1 MIKIPPYL
9 KKGDTI
15 GLVCPS
21 GTLPAKKAATCM
33 RTLESWGY
41 KVKIGKTLGTQHH
54 YFSATD
60 EARAADIQE
69 MLDDKNVQ
77 AVLCGRGGY
86 GMSRIIDLLDFKNFK
101 KHPKWV
107 IGFSDITLLHN
118 HCTQVLK
125 TASLHAPMAGAF
137 NNGQS
142 DNEWVLS
149 LKHALQGKKAN
160 YKAAPHA
167 LNRTGTA
174 TGKLVGG
181 NLTLVAHAVGS
192 VSGLQ
197 TKNAILF
204 LEDIGEYKYNID
216 RMMIQLKRAG
226 MLTNLAGL
234 VVGGFTQTKDSDPAF
249 GASVYEIIQSA
260 VAEYSYPVCYD
271 FPVSHD
277 KENYAIKH
285 GADYTLQVTAK
296 KVSIQEA

>member
-15 GLVCPS
+15 GIVCPS
-21 GTLPAKKAATCM
+21 GTLSAKKAATCIS
-33 RTLESWGY
+33 TLEAWGY

-60 EARAADIQE
+60 EARAADLQE

-86 GMSRIIDLLDFKNFK
+86 GMSRIIDLLNFKTFK

-118 HCTQVLK
+118 HFMEVLK
-125 TASLHAPMAGAF
+125 TASLHAPMAAAF
-137 NNGQS
+137 NNGGS
-142 DNEWVLS
+142 SNEWVLS

-160 YKAAPHA
+160 YKAATHTY
-167 LNRTGTA
+167 NRFGKA

-181 NLTLVAHAVGS
+181 NLTLVAHAIGS

-216 RMMIQLKRAG
+216 RMMLQLKRSG
-226 MLTNLAGL
+226 MLKNLAGL

-249 GASVYEIIQSA
+249 GATVYEIIEAA
-260 VAEYSYPVCYD
+260 VAEYNYPVCYD

-285 GADYTLQVTAK
+285 GMEYALEVTAK
-296 KVSIQEA
+296 KVSLKEV

>member
-21 GTLPAKKAATCM
+21 GTLPAKKAATCIS
-33 RTLESWGY
+33 TLESWGY

-54 YFSATD
+54 YFAATD
-60 EARAADIQE
+60 EERAADLQA
-69 MLDDKNVQ
+69 MLDDASVQ
-77 AVLCGRGGY
+77 AILCGRGGY
-86 GMSRIIDLLDFKNFK
+86 GMSRIIDALDFKKFK

-118 HCTQVLK
+118 HFTQVLK

-142 DNEWVLS
+142 NNEWVLS
-149 LKHALQGKKAN
+149 LKHALGGKKTN

-167 LNRTGTA
+167 HNKPGTA

-181 NLTLVAHAVGS
+181 NLTLVAHAIGS
-192 VSGLQ
+192 ASCLQ

-216 RMMIQLKRAG
+216 RMMIQLKRSG

-234 VVGGFTQTKDSDPAF
+234 IVGGFTQTKDSDPAF
-249 GASVYEIIQSA
+249 GATVYEIIKAA
-260 VAEYSYPVCYD
+260 VADYGYPVCYD

-277 KENYAIKH
+277 KENYALKH
-285 GADYTLQVTAK
+285 GANYALEVTPK
-296 KVSIQEA
+296 KVSLREL

>member
-1 MIKIPPYL
+1 
-9 KKGDTI
+9 
-15 GLVCPS
+15 
-21 GTLPAKKAATCM
+21 
-33 RTLESWGY
+33 
-41 KVKIGKTLGTQHH
+41 
-54 YFSATD
+54 
-60 EARAADIQE
+60 
-69 MLDDKNVQ
+69 
-77 AVLCGRGGY
+77 
-86 GMSRIIDLLDFKNFK
+86 
-101 KHPKWV
+101 
-107 IGFSDITLLHN
+107 
-118 HCTQVLK
+118 
-125 TASLHAPMAGAF
+125 MAGAF

-181 NLTLVAHAVGS
+181 NLTLVAHAVGT
-192 VSGLQ
+192 VSELQ

-234 VVGGFTQTKDSDPAF
+234 IVGGFTQTKDSDPSF

-285 GADYTLQVTAK
+285 GADYTLQVTDK
-296 KVSIQEA
+296 KVSVQEV

>member
-60 EARAADIQE
+60 EARAADLQE
-69 MLDDKNVQ
+69 MLDDQNVQ

-86 GMSRIIDLLDFKNFK
+86 GMSRIIDLLDFRNFK

-234 VVGGFTQTKDSDPAF
+234 VVGGFTQTKDSDPSF

-285 GADYTLQVTAK
+285 GADYTLQVTDK
-296 KVSIQEA
+296 KVSVQEV

>member
-60 EARAADIQE
+60 EARAADVQE

-142 DNEWVLS
+142 NNEWVLS

-296 KVSIQEA
+296 KVSVQEV

>member
-21 GTLPAKKAATCM
+21 GTLPAKKAATCI
-33 RTLESWGY
+33 RTLEAWGY

-54 YFSATD
+54 YFAATD
-60 EARAADIQE
+60 KERAADMQE

-86 GMSRIIDLLDFKNFK
+86 GMSRIIDLLDFKKFTK
-101 KHPKWV
+101 DPKWV

-137 NNGQS
+137 NNGGAT
-142 DNEWVLS
+142 NEWVLS
-149 LKHALQGKKAN
+149 LKHALAGKKAN
-160 YKAAPHA
+160 YKASPHA
-167 LNRTGTA
+167 HNKLGTA

-216 RMMIQLKRAG
+216 RMMIQLKRSG

-249 GASVYEIIQSA
+249 GASVYEIIENA
-260 VAEYSYPVCYD
+260 VAAYNYPVCYD

-277 KENYAIKH
+277 KENYALKH
-285 GADYTLQVTAK
+285 GANYTLQVTAK
-296 KVSIQEA
+296 KVSLQEL

>member
-15 GLVCPS
+15 GIVCPS
-21 GTLPAKKAATCM
+21 GTLPAKKAATCIS
-33 RTLESWGY
+33 TLKAWGF

-60 EARAADIQE
+60 EARAADMQA
-69 MLDDKNVQ
+69 MLDDNSVQ

-86 GMSRIIDLLDFKNFK
+86 GMSRIIDLLDFKKFK

-118 HCTQVLK
+118 HCTEVLK

-142 DNEWVLS
+142 NNEWVLS

-167 LNRTGTA
+167 LNRIGKTK
-174 TGKLVGG
+174 GKLVGG

-192 VSGLQ
+192 VSCLQ
-197 TKNAILF
+197 TKNTILF

-216 RMMIQLKRAG
+216 RMMLQLKRSG
-226 MLTNLAGL
+226 MLKNLAGL
-234 VVGGFTQTKDSDPAF
+234 IVGGFTQTKDSDPVF
-249 GASVYEIIQSA
+249 GATVYEIIQAA
-260 VAEYSYPVCYD
+260 VAEYNYTVCYD

-277 KENYAIKH
+277 KENYALKH
-285 GADYTLQVTAK
+285 GIEYALEVTAK
-296 KVSIQEA
+296 KVNLKEV

>member
-15 GLVCPS
+15 GIVCPS
-21 GTLPAKKAATCM
+21 GTLPAKKAATCIS
-33 RTLESWGY
+33 TLKAWGY

-60 EARAADIQE
+60 EARAADMQA
-69 MLDDKNVQ
+69 MLDDNSVQ

-86 GMSRIIDLLDFKNFK
+86 GMSRIIDLLDFKKFK

-118 HCTQVLK
+118 HCTEVLK

-142 DNEWVLS
+142 NNEWVLS

-167 LNRTGTA
+167 LNRIGKTK
-174 TGKLVGG
+174 GKLVGG

-192 VSGLQ
+192 VSCLQ
-197 TKNAILF
+197 TKNTILF

-216 RMMIQLKRAG
+216 RMMLQLKRSG
-226 MLTNLAGL
+226 MLKNLAGL
-234 VVGGFTQTKDSDPAF
+234 IVGGFTQTKDSDPVF
-249 GASVYEIIQSA
+249 GATVYEIIQAA
-260 VAEYSYPVCYD
+260 VAEYNYTVCYD

-277 KENYAIKH
+277 KENYALKH
-285 GADYTLQVTAK
+285 GIEYALEVTAK
-296 KVSIQEA
+296 KVNLKEV

>member
-15 GLVCPS
+15 GIVCPS
-21 GTLPAKKAATCM
+21 GTLSAKKAATCIS
-33 RTLESWGY
+33 TLEAWGY

-60 EARAADIQE
+60 EARAADLQE

-86 GMSRIIDLLDFKNFK
+86 GMSRIIDALDFKKFK

-118 HCTQVLK
+118 HCTEVLK
-125 TASLHAPMAGAF
+125 TASLHAPMAAAF
-137 NNGQS
+137 NNGGAT
-142 DNEWVLS
+142 NEWVLS
-149 LKHALQGKKAN
+149 LKHALQGKKAY
-160 YKAAPHA
+160 YKAEVHA
-167 LNRTGTA
+167 HNKLGKA

-181 NLTLVAHAVGS
+181 NLTLVAHAVGT

-216 RMMIQLKRAG
+216 RMMLQLKRSG
-226 MLTNLAGL
+226 MLKNLAGL

-249 GASVYEIIQSA
+249 GATVYEIIEAA
-260 VAEYSYPVCYD
+260 VAAYNYPVCYD

-285 GADYTLQVTAK
+285 GMEYALEVTAK
-296 KVSIQEA
+296 KVSLKEV

>member
-15 GLVCPS
+15 GIVCPS
-21 GTLPAKKAATCM
+21 GTLSAKKAATCIS
-33 RTLESWGY
+33 TLEAWGY

-60 EARAADIQE
+60 EARATDMQE

-86 GMSRIIDLLDFKNFK
+86 GMSRIIDALDFKKFT

-125 TASLHAPMAGAF
+125 TASLHAPMAAAF
-137 NNGQS
+137 NNGGS
-142 DNEWVLS
+142 SNEWVLS

-160 YKAAPHA
+160 YKAATHTY
-167 LNRTGTA
+167 NRFGKA

-181 NLTLVAHAVGS
+181 NLTLVAHAIGT

-197 TKNAILF
+197 TKNTILF

-216 RMMIQLKRAG
+216 RMMLQLKRSG
-226 MLTNLAGL
+226 MLKNLAGL
-234 VVGGFTQTKDSDPAF
+234 IVGGFTQTKDSDPAF
-249 GASVYEIIQSA
+249 GATVYEIIESA
-260 VAEYSYPVCYD
+260 VADYAYPVCYD

-285 GADYTLQVTAK
+285 GMEYALEVTAK
-296 KVSIQEA
+296 QVSLKEV

>member
-15 GLVCPS
+15 GIVCPS
-21 GTLPAKKAATCM
+21 GTLTAKKAATCIS
-33 RTLESWGY
+33 TLEAWGY

-60 EARAADIQE
+60 EARAADMQD
-69 MLDDKNVQ
+69 MLDDKKVQ

-86 GMSRIIDLLDFKNFK
+86 GMSRIIDLLDFKKFT

-118 HCTQVLK
+118 HSTEVLK
-125 TASLHAPMAGAF
+125 TASLHAPMAAAF

-142 DNEWVLS
+142 NNEWVLS
-149 LKHALQGKKAN
+149 LKNALQGKKAN

-167 LNRTGTA
+167 LNRIGKTK
-174 TGKLVGG
+174 GKLVGG
-181 NLTLVAHAVGS
+181 NLTLVAHAIGS
-192 VSGLQ
+192 VSSLK
-197 TKNAILF
+197 TKNTILF

-216 RMMIQLKRAG
+216 RMMLQLKRSG
-226 MLTNLAGL
+226 MLKNLAGL
-234 VVGGFTQTKDSDPAF
+234 IVGGFTQTKDSDPAF
-249 GASVYEIIQSA
+249 GSTVFEIIQAA
-260 VAEYSYPVCYD
+260 VAEYNYPVCYD

-277 KENYAIKH
+277 KENFALKH
-285 GADYTLQVTAK
+285 GIEYALEVTAK
-296 KVSIQEA
+296 KVNLKEV

>member
-21 GTLPAKKAATCM
+21 GTLPAKKAATCIS
-33 RTLESWGY
+33 TLEAWGY

-60 EARAADIQE
+60 EARAADLQE

-86 GMSRIIDLLDFKNFK
+86 GMSRIIDLLDFKTFK

-118 HCTQVLK
+118 HCTQALK
-125 TASLHAPMAGAF
+125 IASLHAPMAGAF

-142 DNEWVLS
+142 NNEWVLS
-149 LKHALQGKKAN
+149 LKHTLQGKKAN
-160 YKAAPHA
+160 YKAATHA
-167 LNRTGTA
+167 LNKLGTA
-174 TGKLVGG
+174 SGKLVGG
-181 NLTLVAHAVGS
+181 NLTLVAHAVGTE
-192 VSGLQ
+192 SGLQ

-216 RMMIQLKRAG
+216 RMMLQLKRSG
-226 MLTNLAGL
+226 MLKNLAGL

-249 GASVYEIIQSA
+249 GATVYEIIEAA
-260 VAEYSYPVCYD
+260 VAEYNYPVCFD
-271 FPVSHD
+271 FPISHD

-285 GADYTLQVTAK
+285 GMEYALEVTAK
-296 KVSIQEA
+296 KVSLKEV

>member
-21 GTLPAKKAATCM
+21 GTLPAKKAATCIS
-33 RTLESWGY
+33 TLEAWGY

-60 EARAADIQE
+60 ADRAADLQE

-125 TASLHAPMAGAF
+125 IASLHAPMAGAF

-142 DNEWVLS
+142 NNEWVLS

-160 YKAAPHA
+160 YKAGTHA
-167 LNRTGTA
+167 LNRSGIGS
-174 TGKLVGG
+174 GKLVGG
-181 NLTLVAHAVGS
+181 NLTLVAHATGS
-192 VSGLQ
+192 VTGLQ

-216 RMMIQLKRAG
+216 RMMIQLKRSG

-234 VVGGFTQTKDSDPAF
+234 IVGGFTQTKDSDPAF
-249 GASVYEIIQSA
+249 GATVYEIIENT

-285 GADYTLQVTAK
+285 GANYTLQVTAK
-296 KVSIQEA
+296 KVSVQEL

>member
-21 GTLPAKKAATCM
+21 GTLQAKKAATCIS
-33 RTLESWGY
+33 TLEAWGY
-41 KVKIGKTLGTQHH
+41 KVKIGKTLGTQYH

-60 EARAADIQE
+60 EARAADVQE

-142 DNEWVLS
+142 NNEWVLS

-296 KVSIQEA
+296 KVSVQEV

>member
-60 EARAADIQE
+60 EARAADVQE

-86 GMSRIIDLLDFKNFK
+86 GMSRIIDLLDFRNFK

-142 DNEWVLS
+142 NNEWVLS

-296 KVSIQEA
+296 KVSVQEV

>member
-15 GLVCPS
+15 GIVCPS
-21 GTLPAKKAATCM
+21 GTLSAKKAATCIS
-33 RTLESWGY
+33 TLEAWGY
-41 KVKIGKTLGTQHH
+41 KVKVGKTVGSQHH

-60 EARAADIQE
+60 KERAADMQE

-86 GMSRIIDLLDFKNFK
+86 GMSRIIDVVDFKKFK

-118 HCTQVLK
+118 HFYQVLK

-137 NNGQS
+137 NNGGAT
-142 DNEWVLS
+142 NEWVLS
-149 LKHALQGKKAN
+149 LKHALGGKKAN
-160 YKAAPHA
+160 YKSVPHA
-167 LNRTGTA
+167 HNKVGSA

-181 NLTLVAHAVGS
+181 NLTLVAHAVGT

-216 RMMIQLKRAG
+216 RMMLQLKRSD
-226 MLTNLAGL
+226 MLKNLAGL
-234 VVGGFTQTKDSDPAF
+234 IVGGFTQTKDSDPAF
-249 GASVYEIIQSA
+249 GATVYEIIEAA
-260 VAEYSYPVCYD
+260 VAAYKYPVCYD

-277 KENYAIKH
+277 KENYALKH
-285 GADYTLQVTAK
+285 GAVYSLQVTRK
-296 KVSIQEA
+296 KVSLQEL

>member
-15 GLVCPS
+15 GIVCPS
-21 GTLPAKKAATCM
+21 GTLSAKKAATCIS
-33 RTLESWGY
+33 TLEAWGY

-60 EARAADIQE
+60 EARAADLQE

-86 GMSRIIDLLDFKNFK
+86 GMSRIIDALDFKKFK

-118 HCTQVLK
+118 HCTEVLK
-125 TASLHAPMAGAF
+125 TASLHAPMAAAF
-137 NNGQS
+137 NNGGS
-142 DNEWVLS
+142 NNEWVLS

-160 YKAAPHA
+160 YKAEVHA
-167 LNRTGTA
+167 HNKLGKA

-181 NLTLVAHAVGS
+181 NLTLVAHAVGT
-192 VSGLQ
+192 VSELQ

-216 RMMIQLKRAG
+216 RMMLQLKRSG
-226 MLTNLAGL
+226 MLKNLAGL

-249 GASVYEIIQSA
+249 GATVYEIIEAA
-260 VAEYSYPVCYD
+260 VAAYNYPVCYD

-285 GADYTLQVTAK
+285 GMEYALEVTAK
-296 KVSIQEA
+296 KVSLKEV

>member
-21 GTLPAKKAATCM
+21 GTLPAKKAASCIS
-33 RTLESWGY
+33 TLEAWGY
-41 KVKIGKTLGTQHH
+41 KLKIGKTLGTQHH

-60 EARAADIQE
+60 EARAADVQE

-142 DNEWVLS
+142 NNEWVLS

-296 KVSIQEA
+296 KVSVQEA

>member
-21 GTLPAKKAATCM
+21 GTLAAKKAATCIS
-33 RTLESWGY
+33 TLEAWGY
-41 KVKIGKTLGTQHH
+41 KVKIGKTLGTQYH

-60 EARAADIQE
+60 EERAADLQE

-86 GMSRIIDLLDFKNFK
+86 GMSRIIDLLDFKTFK
-101 KHPKWV
+101 KHPKWI

-118 HCTQVLK
+118 HCAQALK
-125 TASLHAPMAGAF
+125 IASLHAPMAGAF

-142 DNEWVLS
+142 NNEWVLS

-167 LNRTGTA
+167 LNKPGKA
-174 TGKLVGG
+174 SGKLVGG
-181 NLTLVAHAVGS
+181 NLTLVAHATGS

-226 MLTNLAGL
+226 MLKNLAGL
-234 VVGGFTQTKDSDPAF
+234 IVGGFTQTKDSDPAF
-249 GASVYEIIQSA
+249 GATVYEIIENA
-260 VAEYSYPVCYD
+260 VAAYNYPVCYD

-285 GADYTLQVTAK
+285 GVHYTLQVNAK
-296 KVSIQEA
+296 KVSLQEL

>member
-15 GLVCPS
+15 GIVCPS
-21 GTLPAKKAATCM
+21 GTLSAKKAATCIS
-33 RTLESWGY
+33 TLEAWGY

-60 EARAADIQE
+60 EARAADMQE

-86 GMSRIIDLLDFKNFK
+86 GMSRIIDLLDFKKFK

-118 HCTQVLK
+118 HCTQALK
-125 TASLHAPMAGAF
+125 IASLHAPMAAAF

-142 DNEWVLS
+142 NNEWVLS

-160 YKAAPHA
+160 YKAATHA
-167 LNRTGTA
+167 LNKLGTA
-174 TGKLVGG
+174 SGKLVGG
-181 NLTLVAHAVGS
+181 NLTLVAHAVGT
-192 VSGLQ
+192 VSELQ

-216 RMMIQLKRAG
+216 RMMLQLKRSG
-226 MLTNLAGL
+226 MLKNLAGL

-249 GASVYEIIQSA
+249 GATVYEIIEGA
-260 VAEYSYPVCYD
+260 VAEYNYPVCYD

-277 KENYAIKH
+277 KENYTIKH
-285 GADYTLQVTAK
+285 GMVYSLEVTAK
-296 KVSIQEA
+296 KVSLKEV

>member
-15 GLVCPS
+15 GIVCPS
-21 GTLPAKKAATCM
+21 GTLTAKKAATCIS
-33 RTLESWGY
+33 TLEAWGY

-60 EARAADIQE
+60 EARAADMQD
-69 MLDDKNVQ
+69 MLDDKKVQ

-86 GMSRIIDLLDFKNFK
+86 GMSRIIDLLDFKKFT

-118 HCTQVLK
+118 HCTEVLK
-125 TASLHAPMAGAF
+125 TASLHAPMAAAF

-142 DNEWVLS
+142 NNEWVLS
-149 LKHALQGKKAN
+149 LKNALQGKKAN

-167 LNRTGTA
+167 LNRIGKTK
-174 TGKLVGG
+174 GKLVGG
-181 NLTLVAHAVGS
+181 NLTLVAHAIGS
-192 VSGLQ
+192 VSSLK
-197 TKNAILF
+197 TKNTILF

-216 RMMIQLKRAG
+216 RMMLQLKRSG
-226 MLTNLAGL
+226 MLKNLAGL
-234 VVGGFTQTKDSDPAF
+234 IVGGFTQTKDSDPAF
-249 GASVYEIIQSA
+249 GATAYEIIQAA
-260 VAEYSYPVCYD
+260 VAEYNYPVCYD

-277 KENYAIKH
+277 KENFALKH
-285 GADYTLQVTAK
+285 GIEYALEVTAK
-296 KVSIQEA
+296 KVNLKEV

>member
-1 MIKIPPYL
+1 MIKIPPYI

-33 RTLESWGY
+33 RTLESRGY

-60 EARAADIQE
+60 EARAADLQE
-69 MLDDKNVQ
+69 MLDDQNVQ

-86 GMSRIIDLLDFKNFK
+86 GMSRIIDVLDFRNFK

-234 VVGGFTQTKDSDPAF
+234 VVGGFTQTKDSDPSF

-285 GADYTLQVTAK
+285 GADYTLQVTDK
-296 KVSIQEA
+296 KVSVQEV

>member
-21 GTLPAKKAATCM
+21 GTLPAKKAATCIS
-33 RTLESWGY
+33 TLEAWGY

-60 EARAADIQE
+60 EARAADLQE

-86 GMSRIIDLLDFKNFK
+86 GMSRIIDLLDFKTFK

-118 HCTQVLK
+118 HCTQALK
-125 TASLHAPMAGAF
+125 IASLHAPMAGAF

-142 DNEWVLS
+142 NNEWVLS
-149 LKHALQGKKAN
+149 LKHTLQGKKAN
-160 YKAAPHA
+160 YKAATHTY
-167 LNRTGTA
+167 NKFGKA

-181 NLTLVAHAVGS
+181 NLTLVAHAVGT
-192 VSGLQ
+192 VSELQ

-216 RMMIQLKRAG
+216 RMMLQLKRSG
-226 MLTNLAGL
+226 MLKNLAGL

-249 GASVYEIIQSA
+249 GATVYEIIEAA
-260 VAEYSYPVCYD
+260 VAEYNYPVCYD
-271 FPVSHD
+271 FPISHD

-285 GADYTLQVTAK
+285 GMEYALEVTAK
-296 KVSIQEA
+296 KVSLKEV

>member
-21 GTLPAKKAATCM
+21 GTLPVKKAATCIS
-33 RTLESWGY
+33 TLEAWGY

-60 EARAADIQE
+60 EARAADLQE

-86 GMSRIIDLLDFKNFK
+86 GMSRIIDLLDFKTFK

-118 HCTQVLK
+118 HCTQALK
-125 TASLHAPMAGAF
+125 IASLHAPMAGAF

-142 DNEWVLS
+142 NNEWVLS
-149 LKHALQGKKAN
+149 LKHALAGKKAN
-160 YKAAPHA
+160 YKAATHA
-167 LNRTGTA
+167 LNKLGTA
-174 TGKLVGG
+174 SGKLVGG

-197 TKNAILF
+197 TKNVILF

-234 VVGGFTQTKDSDPAF
+234 IVGGFTQTKDSDPAF
-249 GASVYEIIQSA
+249 GASVYEIIQFA
-260 VAEYSYPVCYD
+260 VAEYGYPVCYD

-277 KENYAIKH
+277 KENYALKH
-285 GADYTLQVTAK
+285 GMEYALEVTAK
-296 KVSIQEA
+296 KVSLKEV

>member
-15 GLVCPS
+15 GIVCPS
-21 GTLPAKKAATCM
+21 CTLPAKKAATCIS
-33 RTLESWGY
+33 TLKAWGY

-60 EARAADIQE
+60 EARAADMQA
-69 MLDDKNVQ
+69 MLDDNSVQ

-86 GMSRIIDLLDFKNFK
+86 GMSRIIDLLDFKKFK

-118 HCTQVLK
+118 HCTEVLK

-142 DNEWVLS
+142 NNEWVLS

-167 LNRTGTA
+167 LNRIGKTK
-174 TGKLVGG
+174 GKLVGG

-192 VSGLQ
+192 VSCLQ
-197 TKNAILF
+197 TKNTILF

-216 RMMIQLKRAG
+216 RMMLQLKRSG
-226 MLTNLAGL
+226 MLKNLAGL
-234 VVGGFTQTKDSDPAF
+234 IVGGFTQTKDSDPAF
-249 GASVYEIIQSA
+249 GATVYEIIQAA
-260 VAEYSYPVCYD
+260 VAEYNYTVCYD

-277 KENYAIKH
+277 KENYALKH
-285 GADYTLQVTAK
+285 GIEYALEVTAK
-296 KVSIQEA
+296 KVNLKEV

>member
-60 EARAADIQE
+60 EARAADVQE

-142 DNEWVLS
+142 NNEWVLS

-296 KVSIQEA
+296 KISVQEV

>member
-15 GLVCPS
+15 GIVCPS
-21 GTLPAKKAATCM
+21 GTLSAKKAATCIS
-33 RTLESWGY
+33 TLEAWGY

-60 EARAADIQE
+60 EARAADLQE

-86 GMSRIIDLLDFKNFK
+86 GMSRIIDALDFKKFK

-118 HCTQVLK
+118 HCTEVLK
-125 TASLHAPMAGAF
+125 TASIHAPMAGAF
-137 NNGQS
+137 NNGGS
-142 DNEWVLS
+142 NNEWVLS

-160 YKAAPHA
+160 YKAEVHA
-167 LNRTGTA
+167 HNKLGKA

-181 NLTLVAHAVGS
+181 NLTLVAHAVGT
-192 VSGLQ
+192 VSELQ
-197 TKNAILF
+197 TKNTILF

-216 RMMIQLKRAG
+216 RMMLQLKRSG
-226 MLTNLAGL
+226 MLKNLAGL

-249 GASVYEIIQSA
+249 GATVYEIIEAA
-260 VAEYSYPVCYD
+260 VTAYNYPVCYD

-285 GADYTLQVTAK
+285 GMEYTLEVTAK
-296 KVSIQEA
+296 KVSLKEV

>member
-1 MIKIPPYL
+1 MINIPPYL

-15 GLVCPS
+15 GIVCPS
-21 GTLPAKKAATCM
+21 GTLPAKKVTTCIS
-33 RTLESWGY
+33 TLEAWGY
-41 KVKIGKTLGTQHH
+41 KVRIGKTLGTQHH

-60 EARAADIQE
+60 EERAADLQE

-86 GMSRIIDLLDFKNFK
+86 GMSRIIDALAFKKFK

-118 HCTQVLK
+118 HFYQVLK
-125 TASLHAPMAGAF
+125 TASLHAPMAAAF
-137 NNGQS
+137 NNGGS
-142 DNEWVLS
+142 NNEWVLS

-160 YKAAPHA
+160 YKAAAHT
-167 LNRTGTA
+167 LNRLGKA

-181 NLTLVAHAVGS
+181 NLTLVAHAVGT
-192 VSGLQ
+192 VSELQ

-216 RMMIQLKRAG
+216 RMMLQLKRSG
-226 MLTNLAGL
+226 MLKNLAGL

-249 GASVYEIIQSA
+249 GASVYEIIEAA
-260 VAEYSYPVCYD
+260 VAAYNYPVCYD

-285 GADYTLQVTAK
+285 GMEYALEVTAK
-296 KVSIQEA
+296 KVSLKEV

>member
-15 GLVCPS
+15 GIVCPS
-21 GTLPAKKAATCM
+21 GTLSAKKAATCIS
-33 RTLESWGY
+33 TLEAWGY

-60 EARAADIQE
+60 EARAADLQE

-86 GMSRIIDLLDFKNFK
+86 GMSRIIDALDFKKFK

-118 HCTQVLK
+118 HFTEVLN
-125 TASLHAPMAGAF
+125 TASLHAPMAAAF
-137 NNGQS
+137 NNGGAT
-142 DNEWVLS
+142 NEWVLS

-160 YKAAPHA
+160 YKAEVHA
-167 LNRTGTA
+167 HNKLGKA

-181 NLTLVAHAVGS
+181 NLTLVAHAVGT
-192 VSGLQ
+192 VSELQ

-216 RMMIQLKRAG
+216 RMMLQLKRSG
-226 MLTNLAGL
+226 MLKNLAGL

-249 GASVYEIIQSA
+249 GATVYQIIEAA
-260 VAEYSYPVCYD
+260 VAAYNYPVCYD

-285 GADYTLQVTAK
+285 GMEYALEVTAK
-296 KVSIQEA
+296 KVSLKEV

>member
-15 GLVCPS
+15 GIVCPS
-21 GTLPAKKAATCM
+21 GTLSAKKAATCIS
-33 RTLESWGY
+33 TLEAWGY
-41 KVKIGKTLGTQHH
+41 KVKVGKTVGSQHH

-60 EARAADIQE
+60 EARAADMQE

-86 GMSRIIDLLDFKNFK
+86 GMSRIIDVLDFKKFK

-118 HCTQVLK
+118 HFYQVLK

-137 NNGQS
+137 NNGGAT
-142 DNEWVLS
+142 NEWVLS
-149 LKHALQGKKAN
+149 LKHALGGKKAN
-160 YKAAPHA
+160 YKSVPHA
-167 LNRTGTA
+167 HNKVGSA

-181 NLTLVAHAVGS
+181 NLTLVAHAVGT

-216 RMMIQLKRAG
+216 RMMLQLKRSG
-226 MLTNLAGL
+226 MLKNLAGL
-234 VVGGFTQTKDSDPAF
+234 IVGGFTQTKDSDPAF
-249 GASVYEIIQSA
+249 GATVYEIIEAA
-260 VAEYSYPVCYD
+260 VAAYKYPVCYD

-277 KENYAIKH
+277 KENYALKH
-285 GADYTLQVTAK
+285 GAVYTLQVTAK
-296 KVSIQEA
+296 KVNLYEF

>member
-60 EARAADIQE
+60 EARAADVQE
-69 MLDDKNVQ
+69 MLDDQNVQ

-277 KENYAIKH
+277 KENFAIKH

-296 KVSIQEA
+296 KVSVQEV

>member
-21 GTLPAKKAATCM
+21 GTLPAKKAATCIS
-33 RTLESWGY
+33 TLEAWGY

-60 EARAADIQE
+60 EARATDLQE

-86 GMSRIIDLLDFKNFK
+86 GMSRIIDLLNFKTFK

-118 HCTQVLK
+118 HFMEVLK
-125 TASLHAPMAGAF
+125 TASLHAPMAAAF
-137 NNGQS
+137 NNGGS
-142 DNEWVLS
+142 SNEWVLS

-160 YKAAPHA
+160 YKAEVHT
-167 LNRTGTA
+167 LNKFGKA
-174 TGKLVGG
+174 SGKLVGG
-181 NLTLVAHAVGS
+181 NLTLVAHAIGS

-216 RMMIQLKRAG
+216 RMMLQLKRSG
-226 MLTNLAGL
+226 MLKNLAGL

-249 GASVYEIIQSA
+249 GATVYEIIEAA
-260 VAEYSYPVCYD
+260 VAEYNYPVCYD

-285 GADYTLQVTAK
+285 GMEYALEVTAK
-296 KVSIQEA
+296 KVSLKEV

>member
-15 GLVCPS
+15 GIVCPS
-21 GTLPAKKAATCM
+21 GTLPAKKVTTCIS
-33 RTLESWGY
+33 TLEAWGY
-41 KVKIGKTLGTQHH
+41 KVKIGKTVGSQHH

-60 EARAADIQE
+60 EERAADMQA

-86 GMSRIIDLLDFKNFK
+86 GMSRIIDALDFKKFK

-118 HCTQVLK
+118 HFTEVLK

-142 DNEWVLS
+142 NNEWVLS
-149 LKHALQGKKAN
+149 LKHALAGKKAN

-167 LNRTGTA
+167 HNKPGIA

-181 NLTLVAHAVGS
+181 NLTLVAHAVGT

-216 RMMIQLKRAG
+216 RMMIQLKRSG
-226 MLTNLAGL
+226 MLKNLAGL
-234 VVGGFTQTKDSDPAF
+234 IVGGFTQTKDSDPAF
-249 GASVYEIIQSA
+249 GASVYEIIEAA
-260 VAEYSYPVCYD
+260 VSDYKYPVCYD

-277 KENYAIKH
+277 KENYALKH
-285 GADYTLQVTAK
+285 GANYTLQVTAK
-296 KVSIQEA
+296 KVSLQEM